1 MRWDSRPNSFPKSHS
16 SDYRWKKRI
25 RLTPRIFAIPVKQD
39 EERMKELGLQGST
52 NSKWFQVLIIS
63 FKCPAPCTSPH
74 IFCGWH
80 SHSTPPCHQPW
91 LKAVIMSMTMTSY
104 YDFIRPS
111 RFELSH
117 PHKQNA
123 RNTNNKIIQKTVQA
137 RKSSATTHAQ
147 VCQMVLEI
155 WLVFLGELL
164 SLPNAILGRSQRSW
178 RLRLQ
183 TMISAQRQQNETP
196 KTFTKTQNPWEFRFL
211 QKAFSLPMTAT
222 LSATCATWKPKHW
235 WIRHRSKKNQM
246 SCGAAKKITYPKLQ
260 IYISLRWDIL
270 LKKMH
275 LKK

>member
-1 MRWDSRPNSFPKSHS
+1 MISPKHLDMLSLRWDEIRDRTHFPSHTPVIT
-16 SDYRWKKRI
+16 DGKKNI
-25 RLTPRIFAIPVKQD
+25 RLTPRIFAIPVKQN

-52 NSKWFQVLIIS
+52 IFKWFQVLIIS

-80 SHSTPPCHQPW
+80 SHRTPPCHQPG
-91 LKAVIMSMTMTSY
+91 KAVIMSMTMSSY

-117 PHKQNA
+117 PHKQNM
-123 RNTNNKIIQKTVQA
+123 RNTNNKNKIIQKTVQA
-137 RKSSATTHAQ
+137 RKSSATTHDQ

-155 WLVFLGELL
+155 WLVFPGELL
-164 SLPNAILGRSQRSW
+164 SLPNAILGRSERSW

-235 WIRHRSKKNQM
+235 WIRWSKKNTCLVAQQ
-246 SCGAAKKITYPKLQ
+246 KNNLPQIT
-260 IYISLRWDIL
+260 DI
-270 LKKMH
+270 
-275 LKK
+275 